1 MLLGR
6 EAARFMA
13 GGPIVSVPDG
23 LARQWTAHRLHSERP
38 PRQRYGNVWL
48 GASARWPR
56 ADTRQSRV
64 ERRRRGR
71 PARLFGPELDKSV
84 TAALRIRIEEARAVT
99 DLDRFDRLPGFQAD
113 RAKRGTPGHPLPFPE
128 HIAGVVG
135 VDHLDAVQ
143 RDGAVL
149 HIEAQVAE
157 APIARNGD
165 DVGLVSQ
172 AAADAHKQW
181 GLTAKVKP
189 TAVGRGKSTGSR
201 AGLEPALGV
210 FAPDLQARLA
220 ATGWGRIDEGNLAD
234 EAIAVDVEP
243 GRAFPRADLGINREH
258 IGLTACIDD
267 AHFLELDGGAERLE
281 AQALEFAVFPA
292 KLENVLIRCADLMHA
307 EQDRTLRLLSFVIA
321 AQGKAR
327 PLAGFQAAR
336 RRRRRRRHRAGNRR
350 LTVGAQSPELDV
362 GGSRRP
368 QMQTVGKGNVAHRLA
383 VAAQLNRT

>member
-1 MLLGR
+1 MEMCGWARQLV
-6 EAARFMA
+6 AA
-13 GGPIVSVPDG
+13 
-23 LARQWTAHRLHSERP
+23 LARLTRC
-38 PRQRYGNVWL
+38 
-48 GASARWPR
+48 R
-56 ADTRQSRV
+56 AGTRQSFAG
-64 ERRRRGR
+64 GR
-71 PARLFGPELDKSV
+71 SCRAPAWATRSLFGPELDKSV
-84 TAALRIRIEEARAVT
+84 TAALRLRIEEARAVT

-149 HIEAQVAE
+149 HIEAQAAE

-165 DVGLVSQ
+165 DVGLISQ

-189 TAVGRGKSTGSR
+189 TVVGRGKSTGSR

-210 FAPDLQARLA
+210 FAPHLQARLA
-220 ATGWGRIDEGNLAD
+220 ARGWGRIDESNLAD
-234 EAIAVDVEP
+234 EAITVEVEP
-243 GRAFPRADLGINREH
+243 GCAFPRADLGINREH

-267 AHFLELDGGAERLE
+267 AHFLELDGGAERPE

-292 KLENVLIRCADLMHA
+292 KLENVLMRCADVMYA
-307 EQDRTLRLLSFVIA
+307 EQDRTLRLLFPVTA
-321 AQGKAR
+321 AQRKPR

-336 RRRRRRRHRAGNRR
+336 RRRRRRAGNRR
-350 LTVGAQSPELDV
+350 LTAGAQSPELDV